1 MRVTDKTSPGSLPTS
16 AIGRAGLLAAGPVAM
31 YLALFH
37 GVAAAA
43 GAVAICFGLVVWPR
57 PDVALL
63 MLLVLV
69 PAVAVVDPGGTA
81 LPVMVLGAVVL
92 LLLRVVLGGSRLC
105 TDLLLIPSIGAAVTV
120 SWLLPQET
128 FGVEHAWKTCGLLL
142 VGLGL
147 TAVSALAPPDPR
159 RIAQVVAGSGGGL
172 ATCLVLRGEHA
183 FDRLT
188 GLGLNPNYVGAALA
202 LPLVAAVGLV
212 RFNRSWLW
220 MVPAAVCVCA
230 VLETRSRGAF
240 VMAAAGLACV
250 LLAGRPLRHKVL
262 IGLALLAVTLAL
274 PGTLDSME
282 GNLTGGRTSTELA
295 ANTEVRKKA
304 ALLAVRVALDHPL
317 RGIGYAMFPEYAR
330 SSPDL
335 GIYINTHNDYLR
347 LAAEAGLVTLVL
359 WTALLWRGLARRR
372 TADHIVLRSLG
383 VSYATGLLF
392 ANALTDL
399 VISTPFWIS
408 LGCLLARTADRGPD
422 HLAPQGSPPT
432 PSLRSVRKAE

>member
-1 MRVTDKTSPGSLPTS
+1 MVTGRPDPKSLSTA
-16 AIGRAGLLAAGPVAM
+16 AIGRLGLPAAGSVAV

-43 GAVAICFGLVVWPR
+43 GVVAICFGLVVWPR

-63 MLLVLV
+63 MLLALV
-69 PAVAVVDPGGTA
+69 PAVAAVDPGGTT
-81 LPVMVLGAVVL
+81 LPAMALGAVVL
-92 LLLRVVLGGSRLC
+92 LVLLRVVLGGSRLC
-105 TDLLLIPSIGAAVTV
+105 MDLLLISFIAAAVTV
-120 SWLLPQET
+120 SWLMPQET

-147 TAVSALAPPDPR
+147 IAVSALTPPDPR
-159 RIAQVVAGSGGGL
+159 RIAQVVAASGGGL
-172 ATCLVLRGEHA
+172 ATYLVLRGEYA

-212 RFNRSWLW
+212 RFNRSWVW

-250 LLAGRPLRHKVL
+250 LLAGRPLRQKVL
-262 IGLALLAVTLAL
+262 IGLALLAVTLVL

-317 RGIGYAMFPEYAR
+317 RGIGYAIFPEYAR
-330 SSPDL
+330 ASPDL

-359 WTALLWRGLARRR
+359 WVVLLWRGLARRH
-372 TADHIVLRSLG
+372 TADHLVLQSLG
-383 VSYATGLLF
+383 VSYAAGLLF

-408 LGCLLARTADRGPD
+408 LGCLLARPADRGPD
-422 HLAPQGSPPT
+422 HTAQQVSSPPL
-432 PSLRSVRKAE
+432 PSAA